1 MQINFVQQKNT
12 HIENKQSFEVNKK
25 FYEHFSNKGI
35 EIHLNW
41 KEWDAFWNEIFLKYI
56 WNITIFVLI
65 ISNKIQKEDIKNE
78 IKRGN
83 MECN

>member
-35 EIHLNW
+35 EIHLN
-41 KEWDAFWNEIFLKYI
+41 
-56 WNITIFVLI
+56 
-65 ISNKIQKEDIKNE
+65 
-78 IKRGN
+78 
-83 MECN
+83 